1 MHTTRLTIRKTVRN
15 TAVSVIAAS
24 MLLLT
29 GCSNDG
35 SDEAKNAPLAPES
48 AEAVPA
54 DSTTTTTEA
63 PTEEPE
69 DDGDDELANE
79 VVTSL
84 KKGDIVTHPDD
95 AKFWGTGV
103 VREEVRPNTSTT
115 KATEIMVDYGT
126 VPTSEFTF
134 EAEGKCIIARPKSL
148 EIAAELTY
156 LDVPGAGSASKEV
169 DEERAADT
177 GHEWVD
183 TPMMFSIGCVKSS
196 KQIEPLTLEEH
207 QAEVLAELEEGGFA
221 EVGRKLRGDELEIVE
236 RAEDK

>member
-1 MHTTRLTIRKTVRN
+1 MHTTRLTISKTLRN
-15 TAVSVIAAS
+15 TTVSVIAAS

-35 SDEAKNAPLAPES
+35 SDEAKNAPTASEGT
-48 AEAVPA
+48 EAA
-54 DSTTTTTEA
+54 TSEATTTAEA

-84 KKGDIVTHPDD
+84 KEGDIVTHPDD

-103 VREEVRPNTSTT
+103 VRKEARPNTSTT
-115 KATEIMVDYGT
+115 KATEILVDYGT

-148 EIAAELTY
+148 EIAADLTY

-177 GHEWVD
+177 GREWVD
-183 TPMMFSIGCVKSS
+183 TPMMFSIGCVKSA